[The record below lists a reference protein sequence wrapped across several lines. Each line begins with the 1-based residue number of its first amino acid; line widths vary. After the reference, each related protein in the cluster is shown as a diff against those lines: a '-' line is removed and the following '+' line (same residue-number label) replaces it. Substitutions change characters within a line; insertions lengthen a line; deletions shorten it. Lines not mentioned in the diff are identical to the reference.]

1 MADFRSKSAILV
13 RPANRAVNPIRLL
26 AMFRDEANYSSAT
39 CGTLDNG
46 IGSNTFCW
54 MTPVAVTWLERSV
67 KRPFSEP
74 VRAWVSR
81 SGDPLPDMF
90 DGPHL
95 GSESCAPNARGNLN
109 VIEAM

>member
-1 MADFRSKSAILV
+1 MRTKLRKTAVKANGRLPFKVCHLGSASKP
-13 RPANRAVNPIRLL
+13 RGQPNPLL

-67 KRPFSEP
+67 KRPF
-74 VRAWVSR
+74 RAYPKNKTWAK
-81 SGDPLPDMF
+81 
-90 DGPHL
+90 L
-95 GSESCAPNARGNLN
+95 GE
-109 VIEAM
+109 